1 MGNANRP
8 PTSSQSSHLPH
19 QQHTQIWRTHPEAE
33 QQLVAAL
40 ADSDLV
46 AAQAVIVVIAAVDV
60 DVVDLVVEQTRTR
73 RRSGSQSPSLVV
85 WSRMER
91 SSPSRSKL
99 VPVNVPDSRPS
110 LSLVTLRDTLV
121 SVSRPQR
128 KLLLLSVPPSSSK
141 LSVLPIRRGYWGTNL

>member
-1 MGNANRP
+1 MG
-8 PTSSQSSHLPH
+8 
-19 QQHTQIWRTHPEAE
+19 EAE

-46 AAQAVIVVIAAVDV
+46 AAQAGIGVIAAVDV

-91 SSPSRSKL
+91 SRASRSKL

-128 KLLLLSVPPSSSK
+128 KLLLLSVPPSSSP
-141 LSVLPIRRGYWGTNL
+141 S

>member
-60 DVVDLVVEQTRTR
+60 DVVEQTRTR

-91 SSPSRSKL
+91 SRASRRSTCTVCQSRSTRL
-99 VPVNVPDSRPS
+99 WI
-110 LSLVTLRDTLV
+110 
-121 SVSRPQR
+121 
-128 KLLLLSVPPSSSK
+128 SSCQS
-141 LSVLPIRRGYWGTNL
+141 